1 MHSLG
6 YTMLRTEDSML
17 SFTLNSEVVT
27 EASRSR
33 GILRF
38 SLYPMTKGNALDD
51 RVNQST
57 NQISK

>member
-6 YTMLRTEDSML
+6 YTMLRTEDGML

-38 SLYPMTKGNALDD
+38 SFYPMTKGNALDD